1 MKKLLLALALFMG
14 IVYATTA
21 QKKDQQTETQIS
33 VHYPVFSV
41 IYTEGEDA
49 DGNPLGMADL
59 QIHDRKGQTND
70 VSINRLS
77 ARAHGNDPVSP
88 KVKLIFMEEL
98 GGFNFR
104 FAETMEERARVP
116 DGVNT
121 LLVDYRVLLEAWRVK
136 YNN

>member
-1 MKKLLLALALFMG
+1 MKNLLLVLAILFAAIG
-14 IVYATTA
+14 TATA
-21 QKKDQQTETQIS
+21 QKKDAQTETAIP

-49 DGNPLGMADL
+49 EGNALGMADL

-70 VSINRLS
+70 VSINRLN

-121 LLVDYRVLLEAWRVK
+121 LLIDYRVLLEAWRVK